1 MARFYWSERWNVFR
15 LQRRRLRWL
24 DGRVRGPLRPAPPD
38 SFFFFFGFPA
48 PAAAVC
54 RQGWAACRRTYPWP
68 GRIVKQPPNTG
79 IAAGL
84 RWCPCEIAHENT
96 TPVGSSTPRFC
107 PVRRSVFLM
116 SDFKLGIVRLG
127 RVAGKVSW
135 IPALPCAS
143 QGKRAPLGLA
153 KTITKK
159 KHICGIG
166 TLCWRLV
173 DRFGSRRTYSNA
185 VLVSRC
191 QF

>member
-1 MARFYWSERWNVFR
+1 MFVARC
-15 LQRRRLRWL
+15 
-24 DGRVRGPLRPAPPD
+24 APPRQG
-38 SFFFFFGFPA
+38 SFFGFPA

-54 RQGWAACRRTYPWP
+54 RQGWAACRRTYPWS

-84 RWCPCEIAHENT
+84 TGCPCEISHENT
-96 TPVGSSTPRFC
+96 TRVGYSTPRFW

-143 QGKRAPLGLA
+143 QGKKGPLGRA
-153 KTITKK
+153 KTIKK
-159 KHICGIG
+159 KKTYIRHWHVVLAFGRPLRQPSHLFQCGAG
-166 TLCWRLV
+166 
-173 DRFGSRRTYSNA
+173 
-185 VLVSRC
+185 
-191 QF
+191 